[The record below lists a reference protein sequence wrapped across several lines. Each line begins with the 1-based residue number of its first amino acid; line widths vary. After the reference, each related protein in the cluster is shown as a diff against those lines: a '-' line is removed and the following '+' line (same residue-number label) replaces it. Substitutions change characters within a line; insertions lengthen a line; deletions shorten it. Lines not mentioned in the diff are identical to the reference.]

1 MLITEK
7 TAVTFRLPKEK
18 ELMEKFM
25 EDNPD
30 WYYEVTSNQV
40 TFKRTQMFEVGREDG
55 ELATEQMEHDAL
67 YEPTYN
73 PEDGSM

>member
-25 EDNPD
+25 ADNPD
-30 WYYEVTSNQV
+30 WYYEVISNQV
-40 TFKRTQMFEVGREDG
+40 TFKRTQMFEVGRENG
-55 ELATEQMEHDAL
+55 EA
-67 YEPTYN
+67 
-73 PEDGSM
+73 